1 MSEEKIQNATE
12 TAANTAEATTAMP
25 EPTVAESTAE
35 PVNPTPVNPAPT
47 PTPTTVSTPA
57 PTPTPTPTIDSTPAP
72 STQPAPVKKKGG
84 KCGLIILIMVIALPL
99 VLCGGSYLAYKKVT
113 AVLAP
118 QDFGIKYTE
127 ADYKES
133 FEAIGFQ
140 SEPTLLC
147 IDCPDPV
154 YSEPNEVSVLVP
166 NEQTSAVFE
175 YVNQLT
181 STVQFSGTQIKVT
194 ENRADMVT
202 NVSYDGK
209 SYPIT
214 VSGNV
219 EKLTDNSIS
228 VQVFDL
234 KIGAL
239 KLPENVNA
247 YAQEALQ
254 ELANSKLAGAGDNV
268 RIDKLDLTENG
279 VLFEG
284 LVPTKAEISAVTDIF

>member
-1 MSEEKIQNATE
+1 MSEENKQNATNTVAKTVE
-12 TAANTAEATTAMP
+12 TTTAMP
-25 EPTVAESTAE
+25 EPTKTEGVSE
-35 PVNPTPVNPAPT
+35 PVNPTPVNPAP
-47 PTPTTVSTPA
+47 A
-57 PTPTPTPTIDSTPAP
+57 PTIDSTPAP
-72 STQPAPVKKKGG
+72 STQPTPVKKKGG

-99 VLCGGSYLAYKKVT
+99 VLCGGSYIAYKKVT
-113 AVLAP
+113 TALAP

-154 YSEPNEVSVLVP
+154 YSEPSEVSVLVP

-175 YVNQLT
+175 YVNELT

-239 KLPENVNA
+239 KLPENINA

-254 ELANSKLAGAGDNV
+254 ELANSKLASAGDNV

-284 LVPTKAEISAVTDIF
+284 LVPTKAEISAVTNIF

>member
-1 MSEEKIQNATE
+1 MSEEKIQKATE
-12 TAANTAEATTAMP
+12 AVANTPETTTATP

-35 PVNPTPVNPAPT
+35 AVNT
-47 PTPTTVSTPA
+47 TPTTVS
-57 PTPTPTPTIDSTPAP
+57 TIDSTPAP
-72 STQPAPVKKKGG
+72 STQPTPVKKKGG

>member
-12 TAANTAEATTAMP
+12 TAANTTEATPAMP
-25 EPTVAESTAE
+25 EPTKTEGVSE
-35 PVNPTPVNPAPT
+35 PVNPTPVNPAP
-47 PTPTTVSTPA
+47 A
-57 PTPTPTPTIDSTPAP
+57 PTIDSTPAP
-72 STQPAPVKKKGG
+72 STQPTPVKKKGG

-99 VLCGGSYLAYKKVT
+99 VLCGGSYIAYKKVT
-113 AVLAP
+113 AALAP

-239 KLPENVNA
+239 KLPENINA

-254 ELANSKLAGAGDNV
+254 ELANSKLASAGDNV

-284 LVPTKAEISAVTDIF
+284 LVPTKAELTTVTDIF

>member
-1 MSEEKIQNATE
+1 MSEENAQNATN
-12 TAANTAEATTAMP
+12 TVANTSETTTAMP

-35 PVNPTPVNPAPT
+35 PVNPTPVNPAP
-47 PTPTTVSTPA
+47 A
-57 PTPTPTPTIDSTPAP
+57 PTIDSTPAP
-72 STQPAPVKKKGG
+72 SIQPAPVKKKGG

-99 VLCGGSYLAYKKVT
+99 VLCGGSYIAYKKVT
-113 AVLAP
+113 AALAP

-228 VQVFDL
+228 VQIFDL

-239 KLPENVNA
+239 KLPENINA

-254 ELANSKLAGAGDNV
+254 GLANSKLAGVGDNV

>member
-12 TAANTAEATTAMP
+12 TAANTTEATPAMP
-25 EPTVAESTAE
+25 EPTKTEGVSE
-35 PVNPTPVNPAPT
+35 PVNPTPVNPAP
-47 PTPTTVSTPA
+47 A
-57 PTPTPTPTIDSTPAP
+57 PTIDSTPAP
-72 STQPAPVKKKGG
+72 STQPTPVKKKGG

-99 VLCGGSYLAYKKVT
+99 VLCGGSYIAYKKVT
-113 AVLAP
+113 AALAP

-239 KLPENVNA
+239 KLPENINA

-254 ELANSKLAGAGDNV
+254 ELANSKLASAGDNV